1 MAEAVCRATL
11 GVVCAYEKDVG
22 GKINFDEKLAKV
34 KKF

>member
-11 GVVCAYEKDVG
+11 GVVCDHEKDVG
-22 GKINFDEKLAKV
+22 DKINFDEKLAKI